1 MKRNQQGFTLI
12 ELMIVIAIIA
22 ILMAYALPAYKD
34 YTIRAKVGEGM
45 TLASASKIAVTEYYQ
60 SESTWPT
67 TNALA
72 GVTSGRGNNV
82 SGTAV
87 GASGVISVTFSGLA
101 PEVPAASTLQL
112 VPTDVSGSIVWDCT
126 TAILPQ
132 YVPAS
137 CR

>member
-1 MKRNQQGFTLI
+1 MKKNQQGFTLI

-34 YTIRAKVGEGM
+34 YTIRTKVGEGL
-45 TLASASKIAVTEYYQ
+45 TLASASKTAVTEYYQ
-60 SESTWPT
+60 STGSWPT

-72 GVTSGRGNNV
+72 GVSSANGNNV
-82 SGTAV
+82 DSTAV
-87 GASGVISVTFSGLA
+87 GANGVITVVYSGIDEVTDNL
-101 PEVPAASTLQL
+101 LL
-112 VPTDVSGSIVWDCT
+112 VPTDVSGSIRWNCST
-126 TAILPQ
+126 SIASK

>member
-34 YTIRAKVGEGM
+34 YTIRTKVGEGM

-60 SESTWPT
+60 SEGSWPT
-67 TNALA
+67 TNAEA
-72 GVTSGRGNNV
+72 GVSSGNGNNV

-87 GASGVISVTFSGLA
+87 SANGVISVTYSGI
-101 PEVPAASTLQL
+101 PEVTSTLTL
-112 VPTDVSGSIVWDCT
+112 VPTDVSGSIRWNCS
-126 TAILPQ
+126 TAIEAK

>member
-34 YTIRAKVGEGM
+34 YTIRTKVGEGM

-60 SESTWPT
+60 SESAWPT
-67 TNALA
+67 SNALA
-72 GVTSGRGNNV
+72 GVSSGRGNNV
-82 SGTAV
+82 SGTVV
-87 GASGVISVTFSGLA
+87 GANGTISVSYSGIT
-101 PEVPAASTLQL
+101 EIGAATLTLIPQ
-112 VPTDVSGSIVWDCT
+112 DISGSIRWNCS
-126 TAILPQ
+126 TAIENK